1 LWYFAAKKGDP
12 SLLVREREL
21 LDSSEYHN
29 STQRGLVVLA
39 IRNAMDIDSDQTGAQ
54 LQKYYAAQGHV
65 PVMMCR
71 SGWEKDD
78 LYLGIKGGKDN
89 YLHGHM
95 DGGSFVYDA
104 YGVRWAADLVRQ
116 GYAFVEKEFK
126 KFGGKLNRYEQDSY
140 RWKLFTHNC
149 RQHNTLTVN
158 DKDHNVDGFV
168 SMISTENTP
177 QRMAAT
183 FDLTPLF
190 DGDLVKAER
199 TAAMCD
205 ESYLEITD
213 VLAAPSDR
221 PAKVRWTMMTEGEPE
236 ITPDGIILKKN
247 GIAVLLKTNGAEV
260 TYKVWPNDP
269 KEYDSPLK
277 DIDAYFKDIHI
288 CGYEV
293 DIPAG
298 EELILITTVK

>member
-1 LWYFAAKKGDP
+1 MIKTN
-12 SLLVREREL
+12 
-21 LDSSEYHN
+21 LD
-29 STQRGLVVLA
+29 
-39 IRNAMDIDSDQTGAQ
+39 I
-54 LQKYYAAQGHV
+54 
-65 PVMMCR
+65 
-71 SGWEKDD
+71 
-78 LYLGIKGGKDN
+78 
-89 YLHGHM
+89 
-95 DGGSFVYDA
+95 SF
-104 YGVRWAADLVRQ
+104 L
-116 GYAFVEKEFK
+116 
-126 KFGGKLNRYEQDSY
+126 
-140 RWKLFTHNC
+140 KLFTHNC

-168 SMISTENTP
+168 SMISTENTS

-199 TAAMCD
+199 TAALCD
-205 ESYLEITD
+205 ESYLEVTD

-293 DIPAG
+293 TVPAAG
-298 EELILITTVK
+298 EVTAVTTLEEIKR

>member
-1 LWYFAAKKGDP
+1 
-12 SLLVREREL
+12 
-21 LDSSEYHN
+21 
-29 STQRGLVVLA
+29 
-39 IRNAMDIDSDQTGAQ
+39 
-54 LQKYYAAQGHV
+54 
-65 PVMMCR
+65 MMCR
-71 SGWEKDD
+71 SGWDKDD

-168 SMISTENTP
+168 SMTATENTP

-183 FDLTPLF
+183 FDLTQLF

-199 TAAMCD
+199 TAALCD

-247 GIAVLLKTNGAEV
+247 GLTMLLKTAGAEV
-260 TYKVWPNDP
+260 TYKIWPNDP

-277 DIDAYFKDIHI
+277 DIDAYFNDIYI

-298 EELILITTVK
+298 EELILITTIK